1 MDDRESL
8 LLSPVVDGEL
18 LPVFV
23 YGTLQPDEV
32 RWFALE
38 GRVRN
43 PQGEA
48 DAVTGRLWDTG
59 LQYPALT
66 LDGDATVPGRVMWLR
81 EDSATSTWQH
91 LVEIEGAV
99 EGYYVPRVVVTHA
112 G

>member
-59 LQYPALT
+59 RLGHVDL
-66 LDGDATVPGRVMWLR
+66 AT
-81 EDSATSTWQH
+81 
-91 LVEIEGAV
+91 
-99 EGYYVPRVVVTHA
+99 PR
-112 G
+112 